1 MTTVGVREF
10 KDKLS
15 QYLRRVASGE
25 RVIVTDRGRPLAVV
39 APPEPT
45 GDDEGVRLMVREGL
59 ARWSGGRP
67 RGGPSP
73 RPDQGQ
79 ADSSDGPRGPALR
92 LYLDTSALLKLY
104 VDEEGANLLQSSRTS
119 AEIVATSLLTLVEAR
134 AALARRR
141 RAGDVSSA
149 AYRHALGELAH
160 DWERYVRIEVS
171 ESLVVRAAS
180 LAEAHR
186 LRGYDAIHLA
196 SALLLSDRLGG
207 DTVFASWDDALDAAA
222 AREGLRLLRGRR
234 R

>member
-1 MTTVGVREF
+1 MG
-10 KDKLS
+10 
-15 QYLRRVASGE
+15 RRTS
-25 RVIVTDRGRPLAVV
+25 
-39 APPEPT
+39 
-45 GDDEGVRLMVREGL
+45 
-59 ARWSGGRP
+59 ARR
-67 RGGPSP
+67 RPSP

-92 LYLDTSALLKLY
+92 LDLDTSALLKLY